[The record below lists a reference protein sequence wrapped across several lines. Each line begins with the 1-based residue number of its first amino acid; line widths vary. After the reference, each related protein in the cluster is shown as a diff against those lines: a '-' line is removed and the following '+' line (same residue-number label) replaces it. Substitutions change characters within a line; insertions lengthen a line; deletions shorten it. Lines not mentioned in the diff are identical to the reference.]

1 MEDLSVKEIKKIE
14 NIINKSKKEK
24 KVKRKWRFTEKI
36 IFLVLLYAISIFE
49 RGSLYA
55 FKNQAESMWAY
66 LLPAIGVLASSAFA
80 VFVWK
85 EKNENLPK
93 IMANPNYD
101 QEQLEEQMRYELEE
115 EFRNLGR

>member
-1 MEDLSVKEIKKIE
+1 MEDLTVKEIEKILKK
-14 NIINKSKKEK
+14 KKRKK

-36 IFLVLLYAISIFE
+36 IFLVLLYSITIFE

-55 FKNQAESMWAY
+55 FRNHAESMWAY

-93 IMANPNYD
+93 IMKNPNYD
-101 QEQLEEQMRYELEE
+101 QEQFEEQIRYEMEE

>member
-1 MEDLSVKEIKKIE
+1 MDELTEREAKKIE
-14 NIINKSKKEK
+14 RIINKRKK

-36 IFLVLLYAISIFE
+36 IFLVLLYSISIFE
-49 RGSLYA
+49 RGALYA
-55 FKNQAESMWAY
+55 FRNQAESMWAY

-93 IMANPNYD
+93 ILSNPNYD
-101 QEQLEEQMRYELEE
+101 EEQIRDQLQYEMEE
-115 EFRNLGR
+115 EYKNLGR

>member
-1 MEDLSVKEIKKIE
+1 MENLTDKEVKKIDK
-14 NIINKSKKEK
+14 IIKKSKKQK

-36 IFLVLLYAISIFE
+36 IFIVLIYTITIFE
-49 RGSLYA
+49 RALVYA
-55 FKNQAESMWAY
+55 FKNHSENMWAY

-93 IMANPNYD
+93 IIANPNYD
-101 QEQLEEQMRYELEE
+101 EEQIREQIQYEMEE
-115 EFRNLGR
+115 EYRNLGR

>member
-1 MEDLSVKEIKKIE
+1 MDDLTEKEIKKIDK
-14 NIINKSKKEK
+14 IIKKSKKQK
-24 KVKRKWRFTEKI
+24 SVKRKWRFTEKI
-36 IFLVLLYAISIFE
+36 IFLVLLYSISIFE

-55 FKNQAESMWAY
+55 FKNGAESMWAY

-93 IMANPNYD
+93 IMENPNYD
-101 QEQLEEQMRYELEE
+101 QEQFAEQIRYEMEE
-115 EFRNLGR
+115 EYKNLGR